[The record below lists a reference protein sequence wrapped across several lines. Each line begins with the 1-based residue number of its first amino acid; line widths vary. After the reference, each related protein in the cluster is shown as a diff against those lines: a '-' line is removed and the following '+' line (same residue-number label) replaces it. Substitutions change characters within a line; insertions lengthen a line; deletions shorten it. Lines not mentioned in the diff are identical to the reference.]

1 MKTLLTTIAL
11 AFALNAPAQIKTD
24 KVAHFG
30 IGYVTGALTTS
41 ATLIY
46 SNGKHEWL
54 KSLSVGIASG
64 VIVGTAKELYD
75 FKDYGRFDWQDLGA
89 TVIGAALGSVTIKI
103 SINRYEK
110 KHLL

>member
-1 MKTLLTTIAL
+1 MKKTLTLIAL
-11 AFALNAPAQIKTD
+11 AFALNSTAQLKTD

-64 VIVGTAKELYD
+64 VIVGTKT
-75 FKDYGRFDWQDLGA
+75 
-89 TVIGAALGSVTIKI
+89 TVNGFAMVGFQGSNVQPTT
-103 SINRYEK
+103 NV
-110 KHLL
+110 